1 MNKSKF
7 LTMLFIIFNLNVAHA
22 SEHHSGHNMGGSGG
36 GGMDACMKPQ
46 LSKFLPANLAMVA
59 PNSEFSFSA
68 FYVEK
73 PNQISVKVKN
83 IPVTVNA
90 EFKDPFYVVKGK
102 LPAELKNTVA
112 RITVKVSGKS
122 QHCETES
129 GWLVKI
135 VEQ

>member
-7 LTMLFIIFNLNVAHA
+7 LLIIFILFKLGAA
-22 SEHHSGHNMGGSGG
+22 QATEHHSGHNMSGSGG

-46 LSKFLPANLAMVA
+46 LSRFLPANLATVA
-59 PNSEFSFSA
+59 PHSEFSFSA

-83 IPVTVNA
+83 IPVTLNA
-90 EFKDPFYVVKGK
+90 EFKDPFYVIKGK
-102 LPAELKNTVA
+102 LPAELNNTIA
-112 RITVKVSGKS
+112 RITVKVSGKTP
-122 QHCETES
+122 HCEAES

-135 VEQ
+135 SDQ